1 MPLLLPACSVTNKLC
16 AGVHKV
22 KQLLLP
28 IAILIAG
35 FGLAGVILAT
45 GPTLTSKP
53 AEILAPL
60 VRTSIIKPQQVQ
72 LGANT
77 HGSVSPRTESE
88 VVPEVAGRV
97 IHVNPD
103 FVSGGFFKAGEEL
116 LRIDPLDSEVALE
129 QAKANLARAES
140 DLANASKDASRQD
153 DLVKRKLVSTA
164 AQDDAG
170 NRLRITDANLRQA
183 RAQLS
188 RAERDLLRTRIVA
201 PYDGR
206 VRTERVDIGQF
217 VSRGT
222 AIASIY
228 ATDYAEVRLPIH
240 DEELAFLNLPLGP
253 NPLPANTGAEVT
265 LSARFGGADHQWQA
279 KVVRT
284 EGELDPKTRMVTV
297 VARVDRPYKIV
308 GDKPPLAVGLFVDA
322 RIHGKIA
329 DNISIIPRAAL
340 HQNNQVLV
348 VDVDDKLH
356 FQDVTILRII
366 DDQAYISAGLNA
378 GDRLCISV
386 LDNPLEGMSVR
397 TQAIN
402 PAAKLSQSAV
412 TNDLVKPS

>member
-1 MPLLLPACSVTNKLC
+1 M
-16 AGVHKV
+16 
-22 KQLLLP
+22 KQFLFP
-28 IAILIAG
+28 IAILAGG
-35 FGLAGVILAT
+35 FGLAGVLLAT

-60 VRTSIIKPQQVQ
+60 VRTSVIKPQQVQ
-72 LGANT
+72 LGADT

-97 IHVNPD
+97 IHINPQL
-103 FVSGGFFKAGEEL
+103 VSGGFFKAGEEL

-129 QAKANLARAES
+129 QARANLARAES

-153 DLVKRKLVSTA
+153 DLIKRKLVSAA

-183 RAQLS
+183 RALLS
-188 RAERDLLRTRIVA
+188 RAERDLLRTRILA

-206 VRTERVDIGQF
+206 VRTEKVDIGQF

-253 NPLPANTGAEVT
+253 NPLPANSDAAVT

-284 EGELDPKTRMVTV
+284 EGELDPKTRMITV
-297 VARVDRPYKIV
+297 VARVDRPYKVV

-322 RIHGKIA
+322 RIHGKTA
-329 DNISIIPRAAL
+329 DNIAVIPRAAL
-340 HQNNQVLV
+340 RKNDQVLV
-348 VDVDDKLH
+348 VDSENKLH
-356 FQDVTILRII
+356 FQNVTILRII

-378 GDRLCISV
+378 GDRLCISA
-386 LDNPLEGMSVR
+386 LDNAIEGMTVR
-397 TQAIN
+397 TQATAPIVD
-402 PAAKLSQSAV
+402 LSQAGAF
-412 TNDLVKPS
+412 NDNSQRPFVSTGVNLT